1 MTEEDPK
8 RARSLYLSPAD
19 RTRLREAAASAG
31 KTNSEYVLDLIAA
44 DDPDC
49 HPVVLTPDEQVELR
63 DGVREMLEFLRAAK
77 TELAGSGLGLS
88 EALRALSRGGGG

>member
-1 MTEEDPK
+1 MTGEDPK
-8 RARSLYLSPAD
+8 RARSLHLSPAD
-19 RTRLREAAASAG
+19 QTRLREAAAAAG

-63 DGVREMLEFLRAAK
+63 DGVREMREFLRAAK
-77 TELAGSGLGLS
+77 AGHAGSGLDLP
-88 EALRALSRGGGG
+88 EAL

>member
-8 RARSLYLSPAD
+8 RARSLYLSPAE
-19 RTRLREAAASAG
+19 RTRLREAAAAAG

-44 DDPDC
+44 DDTDC

-63 DGVREMLEFLRAAK
+63 DGVREMRELLRAAK
-77 TELAGSGLGLS
+77 TGLAGSGPGLP
-88 EALRALSRGGGG
+88 EEP

>member
-8 RARSLYLSPAD
+8 RARSLHLSPAD
-19 RTRLREAAASAG
+19 QTRLREAAAAAG
-31 KTNSEYVLDLIAA
+31 KKNSEYVLDLIAA

-63 DGVREMLEFLRAAK
+63 DGVREMRELLRAAK
-77 TELAGSGLGLS
+77 TGLGG
-88 EALRALSRGGGG
+88 RGSA

>member
-8 RARSLYLSPAD
+8 RARSLYLSLAD
-19 RTRLREAAASAG
+19 QTRLREAAEAAG

-63 DGVREMLEFLRAAK
+63 DGVREMREFLRAAK
-77 TELAGSGLGLS
+77 AGHAGSGLGLP
-88 EALRALSRGGGG
+88 EAP